1 MKKKLSSFFK
11 IYIGVVAGLVA
22 LLVVAAVVLWTVLDA
37 YETTR
42 PKHVA
47 EEVFNKYFLNSDIA
61 GLMSAADPDSEGFES
76 AETINSAAKELID
89 TEKLKYFAVTS
100 DDKNSAKYAVT
111 EDNNRIAYF
120 TVRKT
125 DKKGKYGFEFYEL
138 SDAEIFFAPYGS
150 VTVRVPDNYTLFVN
164 DVPVGDKYVT
174 ASGIEGDSCKYMP
187 EGVEGVKYKEYKL
200 SGLFSEPTLKVMSQ
214 DQQEVAVTLDKTN
227 NIYTAALAYDSELE
241 TEMKDYII
249 KAASVYTAYMSN
261 DAKFTAVSKYLDR
274 SAEIYDRVRKSE
286 VYWVRDHN
294 GYKISNE
301 KASEFYKYAD
311 GVFSCRVTLKETL
324 TRPGYPNHTE
334 NIDIVLYCRKVDGK
348 TLIYDIVTNS

>member
-1 MKKKLSSFFK
+1 MPIL
-11 IYIGVVAGLVA
+11 
-22 LLVVAAVVLWTVLDA
+22 
-37 YETTR
+37 R
-42 PKHVA
+42 
-47 EEVFNKYFLNSDIA
+47 
-61 GLMSAADPDSEGFES
+61 SEGP
-76 AETINSAAKELID
+76 T
-89 TEKLKYFAVTS
+89 
-100 DDKNSAKYAVT
+100 
-111 EDNNRIAYF
+111 
-120 TVRKT
+120 
-125 DKKGKYGFEFYEL
+125 KKGKYGFEFYEL

-261 DAKFTAVSKYLDR
+261 DAKFTAVSKYLDS

-301 KASEFYKYAD
+301 KASEFYKVRRRCFFLPCD
-311 GVFSCRVTLKETL
+311 
-324 TRPGYPNHTE
+324 TE
-334 NIDIVLYCRKVDGK
+334 GNPYKTGIPESYRKHRYCALLPQR
-348 TLIYDIVTNS
+348 

>member
-11 IYIGVVAGLVA
+11 IYIGVMAGLVA

-61 GLMSAADPDSEGFES
+61 GLMSAADPDSEDFES

-138 SDAEIFFAPYGS
+138 S
-150 VTVRVPDNYTLFVN
+150 
-164 DVPVGDKYVT
+164 
-174 ASGIEGDSCKYMP
+174 YM
-187 EGVEGVKYKEYKL
+187 
-200 SGLFSEPTLKVMSQ
+200 
-214 DQQEVAVTLDKTN
+214 
-227 NIYTAALAYDSELE
+227 I
-241 TEMKDYII
+241 
-249 KAASVYTAYMSN
+249 
-261 DAKFTAVSKYLDR
+261 
-274 SAEIYDRVRKSE
+274 
-286 VYWVRDHN
+286 
-294 GYKISNE
+294 
-301 KASEFYKYAD
+301 
-311 GVFSCRVTLKETL
+311 
-324 TRPGYPNHTE
+324 
-334 NIDIVLYCRKVDGK
+334 
-348 TLIYDIVTNS
+348 